1 MDHNHS
7 LTKLLLTL
15 PLPRRAWWRAFG

>member
-1 MDHNHS
+1 MQRSAFQS

-15 PLPRRAWWRAFG
+15 PLPGCAR